1 MFDSYDPSA
10 LFDARSSSIVAVT
23 CTACG
28 CRLQPI
34 GPSDV
39 VAFFHFGS
47 FAGRDARGCSLDCAE
62 SAHDIAGRAFPTAAL
77 G

>member
-1 MFDSYDPSA
+1 MVDSYGSSG
-10 LFDARSSSIVAVT
+10 LFDARSTSMAPVT

-34 GPSDV
+34 GPSDAA
-39 VAFFHFGS
+39 AFFHFGS
-47 FAGRDARGCSLDCAE
+47 FAGRDARGCSVDCAE